1 MPHPR
6 PAVPPR
12 RSKAAPPAA
21 RAGGHRA
28 RARAWRRASARAWP
42 APTALPSGLAS
53 LGAVDRCNT
62 VTGMRTLD
70 ALDDAGR
77 SGIATDLYELTMGAA
92 YFDAG
97 LAPTIG
103 TFELFVRQLPEN
115 RSFLVAAGLA
125 QAVEFLLAMRF
136 DGRSIDY
143 LRGLPVFSRAPAGFW
158 EYLAGL
164 RFTGDVHAIPEGTVV

>member
-1 MPHPR
+1 
-6 PAVPPR
+6 
-12 RSKAAPPAA
+12 
-21 RAGGHRA
+21 
-28 RARAWRRASARAWP
+28 
-42 APTALPSGLAS
+42 
-53 LGAVDRCNT
+53 
-62 VTGMRTLD
+62 MRTLD

-125 QAVEFLLAMRF
+125 QAIEFLLAMRF

-143 LRGLPVFSRAPAGFW
+143 SAACPCSPGHPPASGSTWPGFASPATCTRFPRARWSSPASRSCECA
-158 EYLAGL
+158 
-164 RFTGDVHAIPEGTVV
+164 RR